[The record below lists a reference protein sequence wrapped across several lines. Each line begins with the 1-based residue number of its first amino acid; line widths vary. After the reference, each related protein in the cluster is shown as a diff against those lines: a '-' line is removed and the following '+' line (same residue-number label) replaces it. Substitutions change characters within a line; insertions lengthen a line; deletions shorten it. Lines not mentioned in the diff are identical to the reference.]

1 MGRSKRKEIT
11 GWGTAVAVLTFLA
24 LVFAFYVMVEGLRI
38 VICQAAVRELEAR
51 AEVAARYL
59 EAPLKTLDFARIR
72 RFGEECRKRG
82 YELEISARS
91 GGCLFDTRENPS
103 GSASEWIGASAPCGE
118 NRIGLCRPIAEVLV
132 PYERAKRLFVVSA
145 LIGAFGMFVV
155 FFALYR
161 QHVRI
166 RELAKVEKFRRE
178 FIADLSHEIKTPLT
192 GILGAVEM
200 LDEVEKVG
208 GVGVGVGVGVGGG
221 GGVHARLVGMI
232 GKESKRLN
240 ALVQEI
246 LDLARFEREGEKLND
261 VETDLA
267 ALVSDLAAKYRTVRA
282 LADRP
287 VKVRCDPVLIEQAIA
302 NLVENAKRHSGSDD
316 ITVALVP
323 PSSPGASVRIVVE
336 DKGIGIPSEHLNR
349 IFERFHRVDP
359 ARAAESGGAG
369 LGLSIVRRIAR
380 LHGGDV
386 ACENV
391 VPHGAR
397 FTISIPA

>member
-1 MGRSKRKEIT
+1 MT
-11 GWGTAVAVLTFLA
+11 GWGTIVAVLTFLA

-38 VICQAAVRELEAR
+38 VIYQAAVRELEAR

-82 YELEISARS
+82 YELEISTRS
-91 GGCLFDTRENPS
+91 GGCLFNTRENPS

-208 GVGVGVGVGVGGG
+208 GGGVGGG
-221 GGVHARLVGMI
+221 GGGGDGGGVRARLVGMI
-232 GKESKRLN
+232 GKEAKRLN

-246 LDLARFEREGEKLND
+246 LDLARLEREGEKLNY

-287 VKVRCDPVLIEQAIA
+287 VKVRCDPVLIEQAIT

-316 ITVALVP
+316 ITLSLVP
-323 PSSPGASVRIVVE
+323 PSSPGAGVRIVVE
-336 DKGIGIPSEHLNR
+336 DKGIGIPPEHLNR

-369 LGLSIVRRIAR
+369 LGLAIVRRIAR

-391 VPHGAR
+391 VPHGVR

>member
-1 MGRSKRKEIT
+1 MT
-11 GWGTAVAVLTFLA
+11 GWGTVVAVLTFLA

-38 VICQAAVRELEAR
+38 VIYQAAVRELEAR

-82 YELEISARS
+82 YELEISTRS

-118 NRIGLCRPIAEVLV
+118 NQIGLCRPMAEVLV

-200 LDEVEKVG
+200 LGEVEKVG
-208 GVGVGVGVGVGGG
+208 GVGGGG
-221 GGVHARLVGMI
+221 EVCARLVGMI

-246 LDLARFEREGEKLND
+246 LDLARLEREGEKLNR

-267 ALVSDLAAKYRTVRA
+267 ALIANLAAKYRTVRA
-282 LADRP
+282 LADRL
-287 VKVRCDPVLIEQAIA
+287 VKVRCDPVLIKRAIA
-302 NLVENAKRHSGSDD
+302 NLVENAMRHSGSDD
-316 ITVALVP
+316 ITLSLVP
-323 PSSPGASVRIVVE
+323 PSAPGASVRIVVE
-336 DKGIGIPSEHLNR
+336 DKGIGIPPEHLNR

-369 LGLSIVRRIAR
+369 LGLAIVRRIAR

>member
-38 VICQAAVRELEAR
+38 VIHQAAVRELEAR

-208 GVGVGVGVGVGGG
+208 GGGAG
-221 GGVHARLVGMI
+221 GGVRARLVGMI

-246 LDLARFEREGEKLND
+246 LDLARLEREGEKLND

-267 ALVSDLAAKYRTVRA
+267 ALVSDLAAKYHTVRA

-316 ITVALVP
+316 ITLSLVP
-323 PSSPGASVRIVVE
+323 PSAPGASVRIVVE
-336 DKGIGIPSEHLNR
+336 DKGIGIPPEHLNR